1 MEQTRLS
8 VSSHVSRNRGARVK
22 SELKSIQ
29 RQYDSTNINL
39 QDVFFFTEVS
49 SDEEGEN
56 ITVNHNHELNN
67 DQSIVDVP
75 YLTISGCGKGKGK
88 GSRKSSILSGRK
100 QTVPHFPILP
110 QSLTFSQLVFLIEQ
124 TIIKYVNLP
133 HDLDQFFIVGG
144 GGSEKSSVLE
154 GNSSIGFRDDVNVK
168 SSIYRFVI
176 KPLLISLTNPV
187 MDIFEGDT
195 VANSDLKSYQFQQ
208 QQHSGI
214 LTALITLQFY
224 FSNMAHNNISED
236 ADEERAIYEARAYA
250 AESISIKYL
259 NALSEDQ
266 KIVSSTFD
274 CQYDKL
280 EFETLQKVIK
290 GEVIEENELAQLS
303 VLIVLD
309 YQSQIDIFNTLKSL
323 DKLCTLEIAVLNK
336 CTRFLCAPSVRR
348 LIQDLWSGR
357 IVMWDKIIS
366 DAVREPK
373 IVHDSTEIGWF
384 AKLRIPRYRTF
395 LVTLNYFI
403 LLVLYYIT
411 LDSSKAHLHKNID
424 IVEVFM
430 HIWFFGII
438 LEEISQLKEAA
449 NLNYYFDDFSNLMD
463 LTVIVV
469 YFGSLCSRIIGF
481 LNFDDDDG
489 KGLWWAGISFDL
501 LAIEAVLLIPRMFA
515 FLTVFP
521 YFGGLLPGLTKMCV
535 EFFKFML
542 FVVVVYLGF
551 LISFTML
558 GYKHGY
564 YWEEISALLVHV
576 FFGASSEGFKYDQGI
591 SPWLGPPLML
601 IFITLSNLLLV
612 AVLVSLMNNELRRSL
627 ANANQTYVL
636 TFSSIVVEIAINNTE
651 LSYFFPPFNIF
662 NETIVRLFRLFL
674 NESQHCILR
683 IYTMKLTHWPLVF
696 IIMVL
701 DCITF
706 QSSKIFK
713 REKNSNIKAVSIS
726 KITNLNKWQKRRQ
739 SDDDFKFATYKNVSP
754 VKLQGDDTLDLEIGG
769 VNGRRHGN
777 RPRAT
782 SDL

>member
-1 MEQTRLS
+1 MVRTRLS
-8 VSSHVSRNRGARVK
+8 ISSYVDSNRGARVK
-22 SELKSIQ
+22 SELKSLQ
-29 RQYDSTNINL
+29 RQYASTNFNL
-39 QDVFFFTEVS
+39 QDVFFFNEVS
-49 SDEEGEN
+49 SDEEEEGAAAD
-56 ITVNHNHELNN
+56 HDHGLGN
-67 DQSIVDVP
+67 DQSAADP
-75 YLTISGCGKGKGK
+75 SQLTLPGHGKGKVPT
-88 GSRKSSILSGRK
+88 KSSILPSSRRK
-100 QTVPHFPILP
+100 QTVPHFPVLP
-110 QSLTFSQLVFLIEQ
+110 QTLTFAQLVFLIEQ

-133 HDLDQFFIVGG
+133 HDLDQFFIA
-144 GGSEKSSVLE
+144 GGSGSEGSSVLE
-154 GNSSIGFRDDVNVK
+154 GNASIGFRDDVNVK
-168 SSIYRFVI
+168 SNIYRFVI

-187 MDIFEGDT
+187 MDVFEGDT
-195 VANSDLKSYQFQQ
+195 VANSNLKTSEFQ

-224 FSNMAHNNISED
+224 FSNLAHKNISED
-236 ADEERAIYEARAYA
+236 ADEERAVYEARAYA
-250 AESISIKYL
+250 VESISIKYL
-259 NALSEDQ
+259 NALTEND

-274 CQYDKL
+274 CRYDRS
-280 EFETLQKVIK
+280 EFETLQKEIQGK
-290 GEVIEENELAQLS
+290 ITEESESSQPT

-309 YQSQIDIFNTLKSL
+309 YQSQIDIFNTLESL
-323 DKLCTLEIAVLNK
+323 DNLCALEIAVLNN

-348 LIQDLWSGR
+348 LIQGLWSGR
-357 IVMWDKIIS
+357 IVMWDKITP
-366 DAVREPK
+366 DAIREPK
-373 IVHDSTEIGWF
+373 IVYDSRKVGWF

-395 LVTLNYFI
+395 LITFNYFI

-411 LDSSKAHLHKNID
+411 LNSYKEHVHKNIN
-424 IVEVFM
+424 IVEIFM

-463 LTVIVV
+463 LTIIVI

-481 LNFDDDDG
+481 LHFDDDDG
-489 KGLWWAGISFDL
+489 KGLWWAGKSFDL
-501 LAIEAVLLIPRMFA
+501 LALEAVLLIPRTFA

-564 YWEEISALLVHV
+564 YWREMSTLLVHV
-576 FFGASSEGFKYDQGI
+576 FFGSSSEGFNYDQGI

-612 AVLVSLMNNELRRSL
+612 AVLVSLMNNKFSASL
-627 ANANQTYVL
+627 ANANKTYVL
-636 TFSSIVVEIAINNTE
+636 TFSSIVVEMAINNTE

-674 NESQHCILR
+674 DENQQRSLR

-701 DCITF
+701 DYVIF
-706 QSSKIFK
+706 QPSKIFN
-713 REKNSNIKAVSIS
+713 READLNMKTGSTSVE
-726 KITNLNKWQKRRQ
+726 NLKKWQKRRQ
-739 SDDDFKFATYKNVSP
+739 TSDEFKYVTSRSVTP
-754 VKLQGDDTLDLEIGG
+754 VKLHGDDSLDLEIGTG
-769 VNGRRHGN
+769 SNGSHVV

-782 SDL
+782 SDV